1 MLAFVTGS
9 TGLLGNNLVRLLV
22 DEGWEVRALVRSPD
36 KGRQQLGGLDGVT
49 FVRGDLGDIS
59 AFASALDGVD
69 VVFHTAAYFREYYT
83 SGEHEALLDR
93 LNVQASVALARAAH
107 QAGVKRF
114 VHTSS
119 TGTVAPNPD
128 GGPSDERHVLA
139 PSDTDNLYFRSKILA
154 DLALADVV
162 ADTGLDLVTILPG
175 WMFGPGDAGPTSAG
189 QLVLDHLAGTLP
201 PVALPGSGPITDA
214 RDVALGM
221 LRAAERARAGDRFL
235 LTAPA
240 HPLREILE
248 GLARTTDTAPPRATL
263 PYPLAWTFALGVELV
278 SRLSGK
284 EPLITRKALAALR
297 DEHPRDTTQAR
308 EVLGVDFRPM
318 DETLRDTV
326 AWFQDRQGAAQQEGP
341 VDTIPSPA

>member
-22 DEGWEVRALVRSPD
+22 AEGWHVRALVRSVD
-36 KGRQQLGGLDGVT
+36 KGRSQLGDLAGLDLIQ
-49 FVRGDLGDIS
+49 GDLADIS
-59 AFASALDGVD
+59 ALRPALDGAD

-93 LNVQASVALARAAH
+93 LNVQATVALARAAH
-107 QAGVKRF
+107 AAGVRRF

-119 TGTVAPNPD
+119 TGTIASNPD
-128 GGPSDERHVLA
+128 GGPSDERHVLR
-139 PSDTDNLYFRSKILA
+139 PDETENLYFRSKILA
-154 DLALADVV
+154 DLALADLVSE
-162 ADTGLDLVTILPG
+162 TGLDLVTILPG

-189 QLVLDHLAGTLP
+189 QLVLDHLSGSLP
-201 PVALPGSGPITDA
+201 PFALPGSGQITDA

-221 LRAAERARAGDRFL
+221 LRAAERAKAGDRFL

-248 GLARTTDTAPPRATL
+248 GLARTTDSAPPRATL
-263 PYPLAWTFALGVELV
+263 PYPLAWTFALGVEVV
-278 SRLSGK
+278 SRFSGS

-297 DEHPRDTTQAR
+297 DEHPRDTTQAQQ
-308 EVLGVDFRPM
+308 VLGIEFRPM

-326 AWFQDRQGAAQQEGP
+326 AWFQNQHGAAREEEP
-341 VDTIPSPA
+341 PDRASSSA